1 MISSTAFRMGRMAAP
16 AVRRTFSTATVHASK
31 SNYARN
37 AMMATAGLAA
47 AVTVLQEREV
57 LEVVVVE
64 AQLDE
69 LRQAADGR
77 LDRPVEPVRRER
89 KEKEWGE
96 DSSVY

>member
-57 LEVVVVE
+57 STFELVE
-64 AQLDE
+64 QNDP
-69 LRQAADGR
+69 
-77 LDRPVEPVRRER
+77 DRFAISLIQMLPFQYPFIPSTVLPVTTNER
-89 KEKEWGE
+89 
-96 DSSVY
+96 